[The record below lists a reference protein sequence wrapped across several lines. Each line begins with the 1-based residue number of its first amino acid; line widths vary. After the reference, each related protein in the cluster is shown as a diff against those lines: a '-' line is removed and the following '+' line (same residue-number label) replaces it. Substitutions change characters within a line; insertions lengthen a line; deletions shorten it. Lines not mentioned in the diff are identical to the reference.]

1 MKFAAVAMVKNE
13 CDIIEL
19 FIKINSRFF
28 DHIYFLDHMSND
40 NTVKIIN
47 LMIAKGYNISY
58 RIIADKAYNQS
69 LETTFEVRRIAK
81 LNLYDFIMPLDAD
94 EFISIEDSYELKK
107 LILDTVSI
115 DGIAYIPWSTYVPES
130 SEYFNSTAPLYSIF
144 KKRRIEYNQFYKIII
159 SNNFALNSI
168 IEMGNHHATN
178 SNINITNIP
187 ILPLQLMHAPIRS
200 AEQIIRKVI
209 LGSHSFSL
217 KIDRKE
223 GEGFHWEIMA
233 QYIRGN
239 NYLLDYTHLFNFG
252 INYAVQDSEIKI
264 NELDFNCIRIGLM
277 EDDFEFRELARI
289 NILESFDKEINE
301 LILYFKNKT
310 L

>member
-40 NTVKIIN
+40 NTLKIIN
-47 LMIAKGYNISY
+47 LMLAKGYNISY
-58 RIIADKAYNQS
+58 RIITDKAYNQS
-69 LETTFEVRRIAK
+69 IETSSEVRRIAK
-81 LNLYDFIMPLDAD
+81 LNLYDVIMPLDAD
-94 EFISIEDSYELKK
+94 EFISIENSFDFKK
-107 LILDTVSI
+107 IILDTVSLY
-115 DGIAYIPWSTYVPES
+115 GIAYIPWSTYVPES
-130 SEYFNSTAPLYSIF
+130 SDYFNISAPLYSIF
-144 KKRRIEYNQFYKIII
+144 KKRKIEYNQFYKIFI
-159 SNNFALNSI
+159 SNNYALNCT

-178 SNINITNIP
+178 PNVNITSIP

-200 AEQIIRKVI
+200 AKQVIRKVL

-233 QYIRGN
+233 QYIRSN
-239 NYLLDYTHLFNFG
+239 NYELNYTHLFNFG
-252 INYAVQDSEIKI
+252 MNYAVHGDEIKI
-264 NELDFNCIRIGLM
+264 NELDLNCERIGLI
-277 EDDFEFRELARI
+277 EDDFEFRDLARI

-301 LILYFKNKT
+301 LIIYFKNKSI
-310 L
+310 